1 MSFIPGVVGAAG
13 SVLGGYLGSS
23 GTNRRSR
30 TQKKNKR
37 ITDDILAGVAGEGPY
52 ADMFAM
58 DQDAFQ
64 RSYVDPAKSMFEN
77 QIAPQIQQGYIA
89 SGLQRGTGL
98 DDTLTRAG
106 VDLDAMINSAYMDY
120 MQNMM
125 DRRMKGVGM
134 AMNADVGGQ
143 RLSSSD
149 RWNQALGGYL
159 TSQGGQDF
167 MGDMGKYGMHAA
179 QHHSFR
185 PGFSGGY

>member
-1 MSFIPGVVGAAG
+1 MNFIPGLFGAGA
-13 SVLGGYLGSS
+13 SIVGGYMGSS
-23 GTNRRSR
+23 GQGKRSR
-30 TQKKNKR
+30 TQKKNR
-37 ITDDILAGVAGEGPY
+37 DITNDILAGLRGEGPY

-64 RSYVDPAKSMFEN
+64 RSYVDPAKAMFQN
-77 QIAPQIQQGYIA
+77 QIAPQIQQSYIA

-120 MQNMM
+120 MQSTM
-125 DRRMKGVGM
+125 DRRMKGLGM
-134 AMNADVGGQ
+134 GLDADVGGPKV
-143 RLSSSD
+143 SSSD
-149 RWNQALGGYL
+149 RWNQAIGGYM
-159 TSQGGQDF
+159 TSPGGQDL
-167 MGDMGKYGMHAA
+167 MGDIGKYGMHAA